1 MRSCAPR
8 ESTYI
13 MCHAMVA
20 LPWLINTRFFLGDAR
35 NYLEPLDL
43 PLNCGLLVRV
53 HCNSATIAFV
63 DLRGLCVYVLHRNRK
78 GRPMTRD
85 TGEDESVSLS
95 LSMCVCVCQVQHGR
109 SVCNTK
115 ALLAQIRLANTDV
128 EQHHLLVLSLSL
140 FSAVLSTFMLS
151 RLWSNQSVGHGP
163 TQIMRSQRTRGAPV
177 RDSRTILRGFV
188 HDLIEPRG
196 GEKLEAVIVM

>member
-1 MRSCAPR
+1 M
-8 ESTYI
+8 
-13 MCHAMVA
+13 
-20 LPWLINTRFFLGDAR
+20 N
-35 NYLEPLDL
+35 
-43 PLNCGLLVRV
+43 
-53 HCNSATIAFV
+53 
-63 DLRGLCVYVLHRNRK
+63 LCL
-78 GRPMTRD
+78 
-85 TGEDESVSLS
+85 SLS
-95 LSMCVCVCQVQHGR
+95 LYVCVCVCVKYSTVAQCAIQ
-109 SVCNTK
+109 K